1 MLPSRTAVTE
11 GSFEVKNEV
20 YYDALVWLDHSE
32 AHIIYVSA
40 GISDPQNSKPDH
52 WSRHVCQDHVL
63 STHASTIARQALYC
77 DVAKFCSESNSIVLA
92 GLTSAKTEFVK
103 YLHRHSPETLER
115 VSGIETLARLTD
127 LQLVSEA
134 RRFFAGHAYM

>member
-1 MLPSRTAVTE
+1 MIPSRNTVTE
-11 GSFEVKNEV
+11 CAFEAKSAV

-40 GISDPQNSKPDH
+40 GLSDPQNSKPDH
-52 WSRHVCQDHVL
+52 WSRHVCQDHV
-63 STHASTIARQALYC
+63 STIARQAFYC
-77 DVAKFCSESNSIVLA
+77 DVAKSCSESNLILLT
-92 GLTSAKTEFVK
+92 GLSSAKTEFVK

-115 VSGIETLARLTD
+115 VSGIESIPRLTD